1 MKITHIDCALVS
13 VPLIRAVVTPIHH
26 ITTVDNLLVTVH
38 TDCGIKGISYLW
50 CFGPQRAR
58 VLLQMVQDLGRFV
71 VGHDPRQTAVLWSML
86 WRETNFFGHV
96 GVAMLAQSALD
107 IACWDIKAKHAEQ
120 PLWQLLGGA
129 RKPIPVYAGGLFLSD
144 PIDAIVEEAKQY
156 IKQGFRGMKMRTG
169 SASAHDDIARVEAV
183 RAAIGNDVALM
194 VDVVQG
200 WKPDQAIQMGRSLER
215 FDLAWL
221 EDPVAFDDHAGLRA
235 VARALDMPVCAG
247 ENDYS
252 KLGFARLL
260 DGKCMDV
267 AMADLQRVGGI
278 TEWLKVASLAESRAM
293 RITPHVFHE
302 ISVHLMSV
310 IPNGFWL
317 EYVPWWD
324 ILFTQPL
331 TLVDGHLTAS
341 ELPGLGLEFN
351 WNLVDGLRIG

>member
-1 MKITHIDCALVS
+1 
-13 VPLIRAVVTPIHH
+13 
-26 ITTVDNLLVTVH
+26 
-38 TDCGIKGISYLW
+38 
-50 CFGPQRAR
+50 
-58 VLLQMVQDLGRFV
+58 
-71 VGHDPRQTAVLWSML
+71 
-86 WRETNFFGHV
+86 
-96 GVAMLAQSALD
+96 
-107 IACWDIKAKHAEQ
+107 
-120 PLWQLLGGA
+120 
-129 RKPIPVYAGGLFLSD
+129 
-144 PIDAIVEEAKQY
+144 
-156 IKQGFRGMKMRTG
+156 
-169 SASAHDDIARVEAV
+169 
-183 RAAIGNDVALM
+183 
-194 VDVVQG
+194 VQG
-200 WKPDQAIQMGRSLER
+200 WTPDQAIQMGRSLAR

-260 DGKCMDV
+260 DGQCIDV

-324 ILFTQPL
+324 VLFTQPL

-341 ELPGLGLEFN
+341 ELPGLGLEFD